1 MCLNRLLFFNLSMN
15 GNLMI
20 RFTTKILRFADMG
33 EKTGWTYIRIPAALA
48 QQLLPGNKKSF
59 RVKGRLDDHSI
70 QKMALIPMGEGD
82 FIMALNAAVRKAI
95 RKQQGATLRV
105 ELEVDKAVIQP
116 PKALLDCLADEPAA
130 LAWFKGLPKSHQN
143 YFGTWVRTAK
153 TEGTRTRRIACVVTA
168 MVRHLSFMEML
179 RARTDDT
186 EGFFPK

>member
-1 MCLNRLLFFNLSMN
+1 
-15 GNLMI
+15 MI

-33 EKTGWTYIRIPAALA
+33 EKTGWTYIRVPAALA

-82 FIMALNAAVRKAI
+82 FIMALNAGIRKAI

-130 LAWFKGLPKSHQN
+130 QAWFKGLPKSHQN
-143 YFGTWVRTAK
+143 YFGNWVKAAK
-153 TEGTRTRRIACVVTA
+153 MEPTRAKRIADVIEA
-168 MVRHLSFMEML
+168 MVRHRNFGEML
-179 RARTDDT
+179 RARRDDRQ
-186 EGFFPK
+186 

>member
-1 MCLNRLLFFNLSMN
+1 
-15 GNLMI
+15 MI

-33 EKTGWTYIRIPAALA
+33 EKTGWTYIRVPAALA

-82 FIMALNAAVRKAI
+82 FIMALNAGIRKAI

-130 LAWFKGLPKSHQN
+130 QAWFKGLPKSHQN
-143 YFGTWVRTAK
+143 YFGNWISSAK
-153 TEGTRTRRIACVVTA
+153 TDATRAKRIAQTVNA
-168 MVRHLSFMEML
+168 MARSKNFGEMIRSL
-179 RARTDDT
+179 KQDKEDLM
-186 EGFFPK
+186 G

>member
-1 MCLNRLLFFNLSMN
+1 
-15 GNLMI
+15 MI
-20 RFTTKILRFADMG
+20 RFTTKILRFAEMG
-33 EKTGWTYIRIPAALA
+33 EKTGWTYIRIPAGLA

-59 RVKGRLDDHSI
+59 RVKGSLDDHSI

-82 FIMALNAAVRKAI
+82 FIMALNAGIRKVI

-130 LAWFKGLPKSHQN
+130 QAWFKGLPKSHQN
-143 YFGTWVRTAK
+143 YFGNWIRAAK
-153 TEGTRTRRIACVVTA
+153 LESTRTRRIACVVTA
-168 MVRHLSFMEML
+168 MVQHLTFAEML
-179 RARTDDT
+179 RARSDDNDT